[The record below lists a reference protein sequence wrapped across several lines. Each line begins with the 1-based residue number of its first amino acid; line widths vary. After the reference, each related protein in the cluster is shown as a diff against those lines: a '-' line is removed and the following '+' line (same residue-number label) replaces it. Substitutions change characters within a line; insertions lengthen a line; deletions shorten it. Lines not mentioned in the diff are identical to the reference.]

1 MSKPTFKEELDV
13 AAIELANAHDR
24 LAAARRDLEVA
35 RSAECNALNEV
46 NRLQKK
52 LDEVMAGLRKQ
63 SLQGTD
69 WHRAQHESRR
79 TEG

>member
-24 LAAARRDLEVA
+24 LAAARRDLEVT
-35 RSAECNALNEV
+35 RSAECTALNEV

-63 SLQGTD
+63 ALSGTD
-69 WHRAQHESRR
+69 WHRVEHARR
-79 TEG
+79 LEV